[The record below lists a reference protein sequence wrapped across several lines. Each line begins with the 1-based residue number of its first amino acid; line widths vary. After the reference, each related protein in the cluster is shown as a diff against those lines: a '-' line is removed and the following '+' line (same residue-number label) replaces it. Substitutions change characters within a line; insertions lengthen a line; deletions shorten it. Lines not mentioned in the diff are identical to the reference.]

1 MAQPHRIDNFNEK
14 QQIHFSV
21 VFSDSSHK
29 CVSVTQKQNQH
40 LSEILITQTEQRQT
54 YPSETLRKQ
63 VKQKTNVRGLH
74 TDGRKRR
81 SRRQLFSSETLIT
94 EREEAEDDYT
104 GSETLITERGEQ
116 RTTVPE

>member
-1 MAQPHRIDNFNEK
+1 M
-14 QQIHFSV
+14 
-21 VFSDSSHK
+21 
-29 CVSVTQKQNQH
+29 TQKQNQH

-63 VKQKTNVRGLH
+63 VKQKTNVRGLD
-74 TDGRKRR
+74 TDVRKRR